1 MKKIKLL
8 IVGAFP
14 PPNSPVVGGI
24 VTTCKILMES
34 DFPNHFDVI
43 LIDSTQR
50 SNPPPSFF
58 IRLCA
63 AVIRTCRYLSVLV
76 IKRPEAVILFTA
88 VGASVAEKGL
98 MAWMARLISNPVFFF
113 PRGAALIDEVRSNC
127 WQKIWIVPAMK
138 GATHILCQGPTWHN
152 FAIEDLGFSKEA
164 APIIYNWSATK
175 DLLRLGSQRSRRH
188 NSENLKILFL
198 GWLEKEK
205 GIFELL
211 EACRK
216 LSSRYVFCLTVAGSG
231 NAENKARAFVLEH
244 NLQAYIK
251 IVGWTHGLQK
261 MKLLASADIL
271 VLPSWA
277 EGFPNSI
284 IEAMAARIAVIVSA
298 VGNVPDILQHRDQ
311 AMIVPPRDVNTLT
324 KIIEELLVNPG
335 FRLKLADRGYN
346 FARENFST
354 EKGVQN
360 FISIIKF
367 AIANHRNSS

>member
-14 PPNSPVVGGI
+14 PLNSPIVGGI

-34 DFPNHFDVI
+34 DFPNHFDAI

-50 SNPPPSFF
+50 SNPPPGFF

-63 AVIRTCRYLSVLV
+63 AVNRTCRFLLALI
-76 IKRPEAVILFTA
+76 IKRPGAVILFTA

-98 MAWMARLISNPVFFF
+98 MAWLVRLSKNPVFLF
-113 PRGAALIDEVRSNC
+113 PRGAALIDQVRCSR

-152 FAIEDLGFSKEA
+152 FAIEDLGFKKET

-175 DLLRLGSQRSRRH
+175 DLLQLGAKRTRRI
-188 NSENLKILFL
+188 NVQKLEILFL
-198 GWLEKEK
+198 AWLEEEK

-216 LSSRYVFCLTVAGSG
+216 LSLKHAFCLTVAGSG
-231 NAENKARAFVLEH
+231 NAENKAREFVEKH
-244 NLQAYIK
+244 NLQAFIK
-251 IVGWTHGLQK
+251 FEGWAHGPQK
-261 MKLLASADIL
+261 MKLLEFADIL
-271 VLPSWA
+271 VLPSWT

-284 IEAMAARIAVIVSA
+284 IEAMAARVAVIVSA
-298 VGNVPDILQHRDQ
+298 VGNVPDILQHRNQ
-311 AMIVPPRDVNTLT
+311 AMIVPPRDVNNLT
-324 KIIEELLVNPG
+324 QMIEELIVDSV
-335 FRLKLADRGYN
+335 FRLELADRGYN
-346 FARENFST
+346 FTRENFST
-354 EKGVQN
+354 EKGIQT
-360 FISIIKF
+360 FISIIKD
-367 AIANHRNSS
+367 AIENHRNLS